1 MDQHSSRMDMLM
13 AVRSFSKDCGAR
25 YAAGVLLL
33 ALLLFTS
40 RKRKSHMKRKR
51 KRKRERERERESER
65 GPAPRLAQ
73 GVVMSDPHRD
83 RLRRLH
89 PTRPAPDACA
99 CPARL
104 PGPLL
109 GVSP

>member
-1 MDQHSSRMDMLM
+1 MLM

-51 KRKRERERERESER
+51 KRKREREREREKAKE
-65 GPAPRLAQ
+65 AQ
-73 GVVMSDPHRD
+73 PPV
-83 RLRRLH
+83 LRRGLLCRTPTETAYAACTLQGLH
-89 PTRPAPDACA
+89 LTLAPALLA
-99 CPARL
+99 CPVR
-104 PGPLL
+104 
-109 GVSP
+109 S